1 MSVEI
6 AGWLA
11 PRVTSEI
18 LPPTGKPFDKD
29 VIVRTARI
37 HEEGGFDTVLVG
49 YFTNAPDGFLV
60 AAHGAAVTERL
71 RFLIAH
77 RPGFVSPTVA
87 ARKFATLDQL
97 TDGRV
102 SIHLISGGNDDDQAR
117 DGDHVDHAGR
127 YRRTDEYTS
136 VLRKVWTETRPFD
149 HHGEFYDITGAWSE
163 VRCVQDPHIPV
174 YGGGGSDAA
183 IDCLAP
189 HLDTFMLWGE
199 PLADTAVFME
209 RVRAAAARHG
219 RTPSFSVSTRPILG
233 RTEGEAWDRAHAILD
248 QIRSSRGGRNPARPS
263 NIASQRLLD
272 VADRGELFDRCLWT
286 PLATASGA
294 PGNSTALVGTP
305 ETVAEAMVDYYD
317 LGATTLLIRGYDPL
331 DDAEQYGREL
341 IPRVRELVAARERAA
356 QQDPARERTAHQDPA
371 REREIT
377 PV

>member
-11 PRVTSEI
+11 PRITSEI
-18 LPPTGKPFDKD
+18 IKPTGSPFDKD
-29 VIVRTARI
+29 VITRTARV
-37 HEEGGFDTVLVG
+37 HEQGGFDTVLVG

-60 AAHGAAVTERL
+60 AAHGATVTERL

-102 SIHLISGGNDDDQAR
+102 SIHLISGGNDADQAK

-136 VLRKVWTETRPFD
+136 VLRRTWAEAKPFS
-149 HHGEFYDITGAWSE
+149 HHGEFYAIEQAWSE
-163 VRCVQDPHIPV
+163 IRCVQEPHIPI

-183 IDCLAP
+183 IECLAP
-189 HLDTFMLWGE
+189 HVDTFMLWGE
-199 PLADTAVFME
+199 PLADTAVFMD
-209 RVRAAAARHG
+209 RVRAAAAIHG
-219 RTPSFSVSTRPILG
+219 RTPRFSVSTRPILG
-233 RTEGEAWDRAHAILD
+233 RTEGEAWDRARDILER
-248 QIRSSRGGRNPARPS
+248 IKASHRGREPRRPD

-272 VADRGELFDRCLWT
+272 VAARQEVYDRCLWT
-286 PLATASGA
+286 PLAAASGA

-305 ETVAEAMVDYYD
+305 ETVAAAMVDYYD
-317 LGATTLLIRGYDPL
+317 IGATTLLIRGYDPL
-331 DDAEQYGREL
+331 NDAEEYGREL
-341 IPRVRELVAARERAA
+341 IPRVRELVAQRVRDRQVVHAG
-356 QQDPARERTAHQDPA
+356 
-371 REREIT
+371 
-377 PV
+377 

>member
-11 PRVTSEI
+11 PRISSEI
-18 LPPTGKPFDKD
+18 IKPSGPVFDKQ
-29 VIVRTARI
+29 VISRTARV

-60 AAHGAAVTERL
+60 AAQGAVVTERL

-102 SIHLISGGNDDDQAR
+102 SIHLISGGSDVDQAK

-127 YRRTDEYTS
+127 YRRTDEYTQ
-136 VLRKVWTETRPFD
+136 VLRRVWAEERPFD
-149 HHGEFYDITGAWSE
+149 HAGEFYDISGAYSE
-163 VRCVQDPHIPV
+163 IRCVQEPHIPI

-189 HLDTFMLWGE
+189 HVDTFMLWGE
-199 PLADTAVFME
+199 PLADTRQFME
-209 RVRAAAARHG
+209 RVRVAAAPHG
-219 RTPSFSVSTRPILG
+219 RTPRFSVSTRPILG
-233 RTEGEAWDRAHAILD
+233 ATEDEAWARARDILAR
-248 QIRSSRGGRNPARPS
+248 IEATHRGRTPARPS

-272 VADRGELFDRCLWT
+272 AAAKAEVYDRCLWT

-305 ETVAEAMVDYYD
+305 ETVAQAMVDYYD
-317 LGATTLLIRGYDPL
+317 IGATTLLIRGYDPL
-331 DDAEQYGREL
+331 VDAEEYGREL
-341 IPRVRELVAARERAA
+341 IPRVRQLVAERSAAR
-356 QQDPARERTAHQDPA
+356 Q
-371 REREIT
+371 